1 MDAREIKSLL
11 DRLQVGTGQKAVALR
26 CDCENLETV
35 CITINDADRVCVTD
49 DHRTFQYL
57 ARGNDST
64 YMPLESLDLTS
75 VQRICDSL
83 AIDFKPA
90 PEDGF
95 PSLECC
101 PDPDESIKGAI
112 ERVAE
117 AVDQVFK
124 LAMRSELQHGSAQ
137 EGGGQ
142 PLARPG
148 SK

>member
-1 MDAREIKSLL
+1 MDAKEIKLLL
-11 DRLQVGTGQKAVALR
+11 DRLREGIGQKAVALR

-35 CITINDADRVCVTD
+35 YIRIKDTDDVCVTD

-57 ARGNDST
+57 DRGSDST
-64 YMPLESLDLTS
+64 YIPLESLDLSS
-75 VQRICDSL
+75 VQSICDSL
-83 AIDFKPA
+83 SIDFKPA

-101 PDPDESIKGAI
+101 PDPDESIAGVV

-124 LAMRSELQHGSAQ
+124 LAMRPELQ
-137 EGGGQ
+137 
-142 PLARPG
+142 
-148 SK
+148 